1 MAAMGLS
8 SSSIMPWMLRGRK
21 ILSFTQPTDDCRFM
35 LKMALV
41 VKCQNIVNI

>member
-8 SSSIMPWMLRGRK
+8 SSSIMPWMLQGRK
-21 ILSFTQPTDDCRFM
+21 ILSFTQSTDECHFM

-41 VKCQNIVNI
+41 AKYQNIANV